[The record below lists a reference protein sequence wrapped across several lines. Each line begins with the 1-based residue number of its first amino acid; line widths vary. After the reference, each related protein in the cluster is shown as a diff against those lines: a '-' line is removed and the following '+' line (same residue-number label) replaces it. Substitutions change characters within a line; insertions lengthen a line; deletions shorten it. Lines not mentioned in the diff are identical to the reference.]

1 MTVYNPLKNSQYTS
15 YNCLFKIYKVKEVDG
30 DIYLVYVD
38 QHTYNQKLIHI
49 QTNQYK
55 LKLTLYI

>member
-1 MTVYNPLKNSQYTS
+1 VTVYNPLKNSQYTS

-49 QTNQYK
+49 QTNQYA
-55 LKLTLYI
+55 TGM